1 MAQNSNI
8 LINKT
13 VANLLKNLSSRNK
26 DIISRRFGLKN
37 GKKETLES
45 IGQSYEITRERV
57 RQIEEF
63 ILKQLTEF
71 SKNDGEVDR
80 FVSLAQ
86 SIINKNG
93 GVIKERELFKA
104 FSGNEKDAAV
114 NSSLILLLSLRNGP
128 MKFSENES
136 FNAFWGL
143 DKARVAS
150 FQNTASSLETVL
162 AKNKK
167 PVSETDFYSLIKKYV
182 VSGFD
187 GGELNFSHIGAYLSI
202 SKNVGKN
209 IYNEIGLVNW
219 PEIKPR
225 GVKDKAYLI
234 LKKANAPKHFGDI
247 AKCINV
253 ANFFGKKAN
262 TQTVHNELIKD
273 TRFVLVGRGMYA
285 LAEWG
290 YKSGTVK
297 DVLIDILK
305 NSSRPVHKTALLT
318 GVMNARMVK
327 ENTILLNLQDSKV
340 FVKNE
345 DGTYTLRKA

>member
-8 LINKT
+8 LISKT
-13 VANLLKNLSSRNK
+13 VVGLLKNLSPRNR

-45 IGQSYEITRERV
+45 IGQSYGITRERV

-63 ILKQLTEF
+63 ILNQLTES
-71 SKNDGEVDR
+71 SKNNNEIEQYVT
-80 FVSLAQ
+80 LAQ
-86 SIINKNG
+86 NIVNKNG
-93 GVIKERELFKA
+93 GTIKERELFRL
-104 FSGNEKDAAV
+104 FSGTEQDSAV
-114 NSSLILLLSLRNGP
+114 NSSLILLLSLRKSP
-128 MKFSENES
+128 TRFAENDS
-136 FNAFWGL
+136 FNSFW
-143 DKARVAS
+143 AINEACVAS
-150 FQNTASSLETVL
+150 FKNTASSLETIL

-167 PVSETDFYSLIKKYV
+167 PVSQNDFYSLIKKYSI
-182 VSGFD
+182 SGFD
-187 GGELNFSHIGAYLSI
+187 GGELTSNQLNSYLSI
-202 SKNVGKN
+202 SKNVGNN

-219 PEIKPR
+219 AEIKPR
-225 GVKDKAYLI
+225 GVKDKAYLV
-234 LKKANAPKHFGDI
+234 LKKAAAPKHFGDI
-247 AKCINV
+247 AKCINS
-253 ANFFGKKAN
+253 ANFAGKKAN

-273 TRFVLVGRGMYA
+273 NRFVLVGRGMYA

-297 DVLIDILK
+297 DVLVDILK
-305 NSSRPVHKTALLT
+305 SSSKPMHKTALLT
-318 GVMNARMVK
+318 SVMNARMVK

>member
-1 MAQNSNI
+1 MVQNSNI

-13 VANLLKNLSSRNK
+13 VANLLKNLSSRNR

-37 GKKETLES
+37 GRKETLES
-45 IGQSYEITRERV
+45 IGQSYSITRERV

-63 ILKQLTEF
+63 ILKQLKES
-71 SKNDGEVDR
+71 SKNDSEVDR
-80 FVSLAQ
+80 YVDLARN
-86 SIINKNG
+86 IINKNG
-93 GVIKERELFKA
+93 GVLKERELFKS
-104 FSGNEKDAAV
+104 FSGNDQDTAV
-114 NSSLILLLSLRNGP
+114 NSALVLLLSLKTEPTR
-128 MKFSENES
+128 FSENEN
-136 FNAFWGL
+136 FNAFWAAD
-143 DKARVAS
+143 DKHVAS
-150 FQNTASSLETVL
+150 FKNTVSTLETILV
-162 AKNKK
+162 KNKK
-167 PVSETDFYSLIKKYV
+167 PVSETDFQSLVNKYA

-187 GGELNFSHIGAYLSI
+187 GGEFNSNHAGAYLSI

-209 IYNEIGLVNW
+209 IYNEIGPVNW

-247 AKCINV
+247 SKCINAV
-253 ANFFGKKAN
+253 NFSGKKAN

-273 TRFVLVGRGMYA
+273 KRFVLVGRGMYA

-290 YKSGTVK
+290 YKTGTVK
-297 DVLIDILK
+297 DVLVDILK
-305 NSSRPVHKTALLT
+305 NSSKPMHKAALLT

>member
-1 MAQNSNI
+1 MAQNNNI
-8 LINKT
+8 LISKT

-45 IGQSYEITRERV
+45 IGQSYGITRERV

-63 ILKQLTEF
+63 ILGQLTES
-71 SKNDGEVDR
+71 SKNDSEVDQY
-80 FVSLAQ
+80 VSLAKN
-86 SIINKNG
+86 IISKNG
-93 GVIKERELFKA
+93 GAMKERELFKS
-104 FSGNEKDAAV
+104 FSNTEQDASV
-114 NSSLILLLSLRNGP
+114 NSSLVLLLSLRKSP
-128 MKFSENES
+128 TRFAESDS
-136 FNAFWGL
+136 FNSFWAVDEGHI
-143 DKARVAS
+143 AS
-150 FQNTASSLETVL
+150 FKNTASALETIL
-162 AKNKK
+162 TKNKK
-167 PVSETDFYSLIKKYV
+167 PVSETDFYSLIKKYSV
-182 VSGFD
+182 PGFD
-187 GGELNFSHIGAYLSI
+187 GGELTQSHLNSYLSI
-202 SKNVGKN
+202 SKNVGNN

-219 PEIKPR
+219 SEIKPR
-225 GVKDKAYLI
+225 GVKDKAYLV
-234 LKKANAPKHFGDI
+234 LKKSNAPKHFGDI
-247 AKCINV
+247 AKCINT
-253 ANFFGKKAN
+253 ANFAGKKAN

-273 TRFVLVGRGMYA
+273 GRFVLVGRGMYA

-297 DVLIDILK
+297 DVLVDILK
-305 NSSRPVHKTALLT
+305 NSSKPMHKTALLT